1 MTKIQKSEE
10 SYIKNI
16 FESISKDYDLM
27 NDLITFK
34 YHSKW
39 KKEIVMIAK
48 EDNPKV
54 ILDIATGTGDIAINL
69 SKLKDSQI
77 IGVDISEK
85 MLDVAGDKI
94 RKMNITNIT
103 LELSKAEKLKYRNT
117 APKIETEI
125 KLITTFH
132 GRPLK
137 NIKPIT
143 VIIIKIVCPTSGC
156 CNRRNTLKNNKVAG
170 IIWRKIFSSILD
182 LAKNQETTIT
192 NEGFKNS
199 DGWIVKPKIGNH
211 LDAPPL
217 LIPITSVKK
226 IPIKL
231 IIKTNKD
238 SFLVLSEGRIEIQI
252 RKSNEIKQ

>member
-39 KKEIVMIAK
+39 KKEIAMIAK

-103 LELSKAEKLKYRNT
+103 LELSKAEKLKFKNNFFDLISIGYGVRNFEDLINGLKESYRVLKKNG
-117 APKIETEI
+117 
-125 KLITTFH
+125 KLIILETSVPNNFLIKYLYLLFTSIYV
-132 GRPLK
+132 PLISFIFTK
-137 NIKPIT
+137 NIKAYNYLLDSTKEFPHEKEFK
-143 VIIIKIVCPTSGC
+143 KILGSV
-156 CNRRNTLKNNKVAG
+156 
-170 IIWRKIFSSILD
+170 
-182 LAKNQETTIT
+182 
-192 NEGFKNS
+192 GFKNIAS
-199 DGWIVKPKIGNH
+199 KIKFFG
-211 LDAPPL
+211 
-217 LIPITSVKK
+217 ISTIY
-226 IPIKL
+226 
-231 IIKTNKD
+231 
-238 SFLVLSEGRIEIQI
+238 I
-252 RKSNEIKQ
+252 RTK

>member
-39 KKEIVMIAK
+39 KKEIAMIAK

-94 RKMNITNIT
+94 RKMNITNIK
-103 LELSKAEKLKYRNT
+103 LELSKAEKLKYKNNFFDLISIGYGVRNFEDLINGL
-117 APKIETEI
+117 KESYRVLKKNG
-125 KLITTFH
+125 KLIILETSVPNNFLIKYLYLLFTSIYV
-132 GRPLK
+132 PLISFIFTK
-137 NIKPIT
+137 NIKAYNYLLDSTKEFPHEKEFK
-143 VIIIKIVCPTSGC
+143 KILGSV
-156 CNRRNTLKNNKVAG
+156 
-170 IIWRKIFSSILD
+170 
-182 LAKNQETTIT
+182 
-192 NEGFKNS
+192 GFKNIAS
-199 DGWIVKPKIGNH
+199 
-211 LDAPPL
+211 
-217 LIPITSVKK
+217 KK
-226 IPIKL
+226 KFFGVSTIYILTK
-231 IIKTNKD
+231 
-238 SFLVLSEGRIEIQI
+238 
-252 RKSNEIKQ
+252 

>member
-39 KKEIVMIAK
+39 KKEIAMIAK

-94 RKMNITNIT
+94 RKMNITNIK
-103 LELSKAEKLKYRNT
+103 LELCKAEKLKYKNNFFDLISIGYGVRNFEDLINGL
-117 APKIETEI
+117 KESYRVLKKNG
-125 KLITTFH
+125 KLIILETSVPNNFLIKYLYLLFTSIYV
-132 GRPLK
+132 PLISFIFTK
-137 NIKPIT
+137 NIKAYNYLLDSTKEFPHEKEFK
-143 VIIIKIVCPTSGC
+143 KILGSV
-156 CNRRNTLKNNKVAG
+156 
-170 IIWRKIFSSILD
+170 
-182 LAKNQETTIT
+182 
-192 NEGFKNS
+192 GFKNIAS
-199 DGWIVKPKIGNH
+199 
-211 LDAPPL
+211 
-217 LIPITSVKK
+217 KK
-226 IPIKL
+226 KFFGISTIYILTK
-231 IIKTNKD
+231 
-238 SFLVLSEGRIEIQI
+238 
-252 RKSNEIKQ
+252 

>member
-1 MTKIQKSEE
+1 MTKIQNSEE

-39 KKEIVMIAK
+39 KKEIALIAK

-94 RKMNITNIT
+94 RKMNINNIT
-103 LELSKAEKLKYRNT
+103 LELSKAEKLKYRNNFFD
-117 APKIETEI
+117 
-125 KLITTFH
+125 LISIGYGVRNFEDLIN
-132 GRPLK
+132 GLK
-137 NIKPIT
+137 ESYR
-143 VIIIKIVCPTSGC
+143 V
-156 CNRRNTLKNNKVAG
+156 LKENG
-170 IIWRKIFSSILD
+170 
-182 LAKNQETTIT
+182 
-192 NEGFKNS
+192 
-199 DGWIVKPKIGNH
+199 
-211 LDAPPL
+211 
-217 LIPITSVKK
+217 
-226 IPIKL
+226 KL
-231 IIKTNKD
+231 IILETSVPNNYLVKYIYILFTSIYIPLISFIFTRNIKAYNYLLNSTKEFPPEKEFKKILSIVGFTN
-238 SFLVLSEGRIEIQI
+238 IESK
-252 RKSNEIKQ
+252 RKFFGISTIYILTK

>member
-77 IGVDISEK
+77 
-85 MLDVAGDKI
+85 L
-94 RKMNITNIT
+94 
-103 LELSKAEKLKYRNT
+103 
-117 APKIETEI
+117 
-125 KLITTFH
+125 
-132 GRPLK
+132 
-137 NIKPIT
+137 
-143 VIIIKIVCPTSGC
+143 
-156 CNRRNTLKNNKVAG
+156 
-170 IIWRKIFSSILD
+170 
-182 LAKNQETTIT
+182 
-192 NEGFKNS
+192 
-199 DGWIVKPKIGNH
+199 
-211 LDAPPL
+211 
-217 LIPITSVKK
+217 
-226 IPIKL
+226 
-231 IIKTNKD
+231 
-238 SFLVLSEGRIEIQI
+238 
-252 RKSNEIKQ
+252 

>member
-39 KKEIVMIAK
+39 KKEIALIAK

-54 ILDIATGTGDIAINL
+54 ILDIATGTGDIAISL

-103 LELSKAEKLKYRNT
+103 LELSKAEKLKYKNNFFDLISIGYGVKNFEDLINGLKESYRVLKKNG
-117 APKIETEI
+117 
-125 KLITTFH
+125 KLIILETSVPNNFLIKYLYLLFTSIYV
-132 GRPLK
+132 PLISFIFTK
-137 NIKPIT
+137 NIKAYNYLLDSTKEFPHE
-143 VIIIKIVCPTSGC
+143 K
-156 CNRRNTLKNNKVAG
+156 KFK
-170 IIWRKIFSSILD
+170 KIFGSV
-182 LAKNQETTIT
+182 
-192 NEGFKNS
+192 GFKNIES
-199 DGWIVKPKIGNH
+199 
-211 LDAPPL
+211 
-217 LIPITSVKK
+217 KK
-226 IPIKL
+226 KFFGISTIYILTK
-231 IIKTNKD
+231 
-238 SFLVLSEGRIEIQI
+238 
-252 RKSNEIKQ
+252 

>member
-1 MTKIQKSEE
+1 MTKIQKLEE

-39 KKEIVMIAK
+39 KKEIAMIGK

-103 LELSKAEKLKYRNT
+103 LELSKAEKLKYKNNFFDLISIGYGVRNFEDLINGL
-117 APKIETEI
+117 KESYRVLKKNG
-125 KLITTFH
+125 KLIILETSVPNNFLIKYLYLLFTSIYI
-132 GRPLK
+132 PLISFIFTK
-137 NIKPIT
+137 NMKAYNYLLDSTKEFPHEKEFK
-143 VIIIKIVCPTSGC
+143 KILGSV
-156 CNRRNTLKNNKVAG
+156 
-170 IIWRKIFSSILD
+170 
-182 LAKNQETTIT
+182 
-192 NEGFKNS
+192 GFKNIAS
-199 DGWIVKPKIGNH
+199 
-211 LDAPPL
+211 
-217 LIPITSVKK
+217 KK
-226 IPIKL
+226 KFFGISTIYILTK
-231 IIKTNKD
+231 
-238 SFLVLSEGRIEIQI
+238 
-252 RKSNEIKQ
+252 

>member
-39 KKEIVMIAK
+39 KKEIAMIAK

-85 MLDVAGDKI
+85 MLDIAGDKI

-103 LELSKAEKLKYRNT
+103 LELSKAEKLKYKNNFFDLISIGYGVRNFEDLINGL
-117 APKIETEI
+117 KESYRVLKKNG
-125 KLITTFH
+125 KLIILETSVPNNFLIKCLYLLFTSIYV
-132 GRPLK
+132 PLISFIFTK
-137 NIKPIT
+137 NIKAYNYLLDSTKEFPHEKEFK
-143 VIIIKIVCPTSGC
+143 KILGSV
-156 CNRRNTLKNNKVAG
+156 
-170 IIWRKIFSSILD
+170 
-182 LAKNQETTIT
+182 
-192 NEGFKNS
+192 GFKNIAS
-199 DGWIVKPKIGNH
+199 
-211 LDAPPL
+211 
-217 LIPITSVKK
+217 KK
-226 IPIKL
+226 KFFGISTIYILTK
-231 IIKTNKD
+231 
-238 SFLVLSEGRIEIQI
+238 
-252 RKSNEIKQ
+252 

>member
-39 KKEIVMIAK
+39 KKEIAMIAK

-85 MLDVAGDKI
+85 MLDVASDKI

-103 LELSKAEKLKYRNT
+103 LELSKAEKLKYKNNFFDLISIGYGVRNFEDLINGL
-117 APKIETEI
+117 KETYRVLKKNG
-125 KLITTFH
+125 KLIILETSVPNNFLIKCLYLLFTSIYV
-132 GRPLK
+132 PLISFIFTK
-137 NIKPIT
+137 NIKAYNYLLDSTKEFPHEKEFK
-143 VIIIKIVCPTSGC
+143 KILGSV
-156 CNRRNTLKNNKVAG
+156 
-170 IIWRKIFSSILD
+170 
-182 LAKNQETTIT
+182 
-192 NEGFKNS
+192 GFKNIAS
-199 DGWIVKPKIGNH
+199 
-211 LDAPPL
+211 
-217 LIPITSVKK
+217 KK
-226 IPIKL
+226 KFFGISTIYILTK
-231 IIKTNKD
+231 
-238 SFLVLSEGRIEIQI
+238 
-252 RKSNEIKQ
+252 

>member
-103 LELSKAEKLKYRNT
+103 FELSKAEKLKYKNNFFDLISIGYGVRNFEDLINGL
-117 APKIETEI
+117 KESYRVLKKNG
-125 KLITTFH
+125 KLIILETSVPSNFLIKYLYLIFTSIYV
-132 GRPLK
+132 PLISFIFTK
-137 NIKPIT
+137 NIKAYNYLLDSTKEFPHEKEFK
-143 VIIIKIVCPTSGC
+143 KILGSV
-156 CNRRNTLKNNKVAG
+156 
-170 IIWRKIFSSILD
+170 
-182 LAKNQETTIT
+182 
-192 NEGFKNS
+192 GFKNIAS
-199 DGWIVKPKIGNH
+199 
-211 LDAPPL
+211 
-217 LIPITSVKK
+217 KK
-226 IPIKL
+226 KFFGISTIYILTK
-231 IIKTNKD
+231 
-238 SFLVLSEGRIEIQI
+238 
-252 RKSNEIKQ
+252 

>member
-39 KKEIVMIAK
+39 KKEIAMIAK

-103 LELSKAEKLKYRNT
+103 LELSKAEKLKYKNNFFDLISIGYGVRNFEDLINGL
-117 APKIETEI
+117 KESYRVLKKNG
-125 KLITTFH
+125 KLIILETSVPNNFLIKYLYLLFTSIYV
-132 GRPLK
+132 PLISFIFTK
-137 NIKPIT
+137 NIKAYNYLLDSTKEFPHE
-143 VIIIKIVCPTSGC
+143 KEF
-156 CNRRNTLKNNKVAG
+156 KK
-170 IIWRKIFSSILD
+170 ILD
-182 LAKNQETTIT
+182 SV
-192 NEGFKNS
+192 GFKNIAS
-199 DGWIVKPKIGNH
+199 
-211 LDAPPL
+211 
-217 LIPITSVKK
+217 KK
-226 IPIKL
+226 KFFGISTIYILTK
-231 IIKTNKD
+231 
-238 SFLVLSEGRIEIQI
+238 
-252 RKSNEIKQ
+252 

>member
-39 KKEIVMIAK
+39 KKEIAMIAK

-85 MLDVAGDKI
+85 MLDVAGYKI

-103 LELSKAEKLKYRNT
+103 LELSKAEKLKYKNNFFDLISIGYGVRNFEDLINGL
-117 APKIETEI
+117 KESYRVLKKNG
-125 KLITTFH
+125 KLIILETSVPNNFLIKYLYLLFT
-132 GRPLK
+132 RIYVPLISIIFTK
-137 NIKPIT
+137 NIKAYNYLLDSTKEFPHEKEFK
-143 VIIIKIVCPTSGC
+143 KILGSV
-156 CNRRNTLKNNKVAG
+156 
-170 IIWRKIFSSILD
+170 
-182 LAKNQETTIT
+182 
-192 NEGFKNS
+192 GFKNIAS
-199 DGWIVKPKIGNH
+199 
-211 LDAPPL
+211 
-217 LIPITSVKK
+217 KK
-226 IPIKL
+226 KFFGIS
-231 IIKTNKD
+231 IIYILTK
-238 SFLVLSEGRIEIQI
+238 
-252 RKSNEIKQ
+252 

>member
-39 KKEIVMIAK
+39 KKEIAMIAK

-85 MLDVAGDKI
+85 MLDIAGDKI

-103 LELSKAEKLKYRNT
+103 LELSKAEKLKYKNNFFDLISIGYGVRNFEDLINGL
-117 APKIETEI
+117 KESYRVLKKNG
-125 KLITTFH
+125 KLIILETSVPNNFLIKYLYLLFTSIYV
-132 GRPLK
+132 PLISFIFTK
-137 NIKPIT
+137 NIKAYNYLLDSTKEFPHEKEFK
-143 VIIIKIVCPTSGC
+143 KILGSV
-156 CNRRNTLKNNKVAG
+156 
-170 IIWRKIFSSILD
+170 
-182 LAKNQETTIT
+182 
-192 NEGFKNS
+192 GFKNIAS
-199 DGWIVKPKIGNH
+199 
-211 LDAPPL
+211 
-217 LIPITSVKK
+217 KK
-226 IPIKL
+226 KFFGISTIYILTK
-231 IIKTNKD
+231 
-238 SFLVLSEGRIEIQI
+238 
-252 RKSNEIKQ
+252 

>member
-1 MTKIQKSEE
+1 MNKIQKSEE

-103 LELSKAEKLKYRNT
+103 LELSKAEKLKYKNNFFDLISIGYGVRNFEDLINGL
-117 APKIETEI
+117 KESYRVLKKNG
-125 KLITTFH
+125 KLIILETSVPNNFLIKYLYLLFTSIYV
-132 GRPLK
+132 PLISFIFTK
-137 NIKPIT
+137 NIKAYNYLLDSTKEFPNEKEFK
-143 VIIIKIVCPTSGC
+143 KI
-156 CNRRNTLKNNKVAG
+156 L
-170 IIWRKIFSSILD
+170 SSVV
-182 LAKNQETTIT
+182 
-192 NEGFKNS
+192 FKN
-199 DGWIVKPKIGNH
+199 
-211 LDAPPL
+211 
-217 LIPITSVKK
+217 
-226 IPIKL
+226 
-231 IIKTNKD
+231 
-238 SFLVLSEGRIEIQI
+238 IESK
-252 RKSNEIKQ
+252 RKFFGISTIYILTK

>member
-1 MTKIQKSEE
+1 MNKIQKSEE

-39 KKEIVMIAK
+39 KKEIAMIAK

-103 LELSKAEKLKYRNT
+103 LELSKAEKLKYKNNFFDLISIGYGVRNFEDLINGL
-117 APKIETEI
+117 KESYRVLKKNG
-125 KLITTFH
+125 KLIILETSVPNNFLIKYLYLLFTSIYV
-132 GRPLK
+132 PLISFIFTK
-137 NIKPIT
+137 NIKAYNYLLDSTKEFPHEKEFK
-143 VIIIKIVCPTSGC
+143 KILGSV
-156 CNRRNTLKNNKVAG
+156 
-170 IIWRKIFSSILD
+170 
-182 LAKNQETTIT
+182 
-192 NEGFKNS
+192 GFKNIAS
-199 DGWIVKPKIGNH
+199 
-211 LDAPPL
+211 
-217 LIPITSVKK
+217 KK
-226 IPIKL
+226 KFFGISTIYILTK
-231 IIKTNKD
+231 
-238 SFLVLSEGRIEIQI
+238 
-252 RKSNEIKQ
+252 

>member
-39 KKEIVMIAK
+39 KKEIAMIAK

-103 LELSKAEKLKYRNT
+103 LELSKAEKLKYKNNFFDLISIGYGVRNFEDLINGL
-117 APKIETEI
+117 KESYRVLKKNG
-125 KLITTFH
+125 KLIILETSVPNNFLIKYLYLLFTSIYV
-132 GRPLK
+132 PLISFIFTK
-137 NIKPIT
+137 NIKAYNYLLDSTKEFPHEKEFKKILGT
-143 VIIIKIVCPTSGC
+143 V
-156 CNRRNTLKNNKVAG
+156 
-170 IIWRKIFSSILD
+170 
-182 LAKNQETTIT
+182 
-192 NEGFKNS
+192 GFKNIAS
-199 DGWIVKPKIGNH
+199 
-211 LDAPPL
+211 
-217 LIPITSVKK
+217 KK
-226 IPIKL
+226 KFYGISTIYILTK
-231 IIKTNKD
+231 
-238 SFLVLSEGRIEIQI
+238 
-252 RKSNEIKQ
+252 

>member
-1 MTKIQKSEE
+1 MTKIQKLEE

-39 KKEIVMIAK
+39 KKEIAMIGK

-85 MLDVAGDKI
+85 MLNVAGDKI

-103 LELSKAEKLKYRNT
+103 LELSKAEKLKYKNNFFDLISIGYGVRNFEDLFNGL
-117 APKIETEI
+117 KESYRVLKKNG
-125 KLITTFH
+125 KLIILETSVPNNFLIKYLYLLFTSIYI
-132 GRPLK
+132 PLISFIFTK
-137 NIKPIT
+137 NMKAYNYLLDSTKEFPHEKEFK
-143 VIIIKIVCPTSGC
+143 KILGSV
-156 CNRRNTLKNNKVAG
+156 
-170 IIWRKIFSSILD
+170 
-182 LAKNQETTIT
+182 
-192 NEGFKNS
+192 GFKNIAS
-199 DGWIVKPKIGNH
+199 
-211 LDAPPL
+211 
-217 LIPITSVKK
+217 KK
-226 IPIKL
+226 KFFGISTIYILTK
-231 IIKTNKD
+231 
-238 SFLVLSEGRIEIQI
+238 
-252 RKSNEIKQ
+252 

>member
-39 KKEIVMIAK
+39 KKEIALIAK

-77 IGVDISEK
+77 IGIDISEK

-94 RKMNITNIT
+94 RKMNINNIT
-103 LELSKAEKLKYRNT
+103 LELSKAEKLKYRNNFFDLISIGYGVRNFEDLINGL
-117 APKIETEI
+117 KESYRVLKENG
-125 KLITTFH
+125 KLIILETSVPNNYLVKFIYILFTSIYI
-132 GRPLK
+132 PLISFIFTR
-137 NIKPIT
+137 NIKAYNYLLNSTKEFPPEKGFK
-143 VIIIKIVCPTSGC
+143 KI
-156 CNRRNTLKNNKVAG
+156 L
-170 IIWRKIFSSILD
+170 SIV
-182 LAKNQETTIT
+182 
-192 NEGFKNS
+192 GFKN
-199 DGWIVKPKIGNH
+199 
-211 LDAPPL
+211 
-217 LIPITSVKK
+217 
-226 IPIKL
+226 
-231 IIKTNKD
+231 
-238 SFLVLSEGRIEIQI
+238 IESK
-252 RKSNEIKQ
+252 RKFFGISTIYILTK

>member
-39 KKEIVMIAK
+39 KKEIAMIGK

-85 MLDVAGDKI
+85 MLNVAGDKI

-103 LELSKAEKLKYRNT
+103 LELSKAEKLKYKNNFFDLISIGYGVRNFEDLINGL
-117 APKIETEI
+117 KESYRVLKKNG
-125 KLITTFH
+125 KLIILETSVPNNFLIKYLYLLFTSIYV
-132 GRPLK
+132 PLISFIFTK
-137 NIKPIT
+137 NIKAYNYLLDSTKEFPHEKEFK
-143 VIIIKIVCPTSGC
+143 KILGSV
-156 CNRRNTLKNNKVAG
+156 
-170 IIWRKIFSSILD
+170 
-182 LAKNQETTIT
+182 
-192 NEGFKNS
+192 GFKNIAS
-199 DGWIVKPKIGNH
+199 
-211 LDAPPL
+211 
-217 LIPITSVKK
+217 KK
-226 IPIKL
+226 KFFGISTIYILTK
-231 IIKTNKD
+231 
-238 SFLVLSEGRIEIQI
+238 
-252 RKSNEIKQ
+252 

>member
-39 KKEIVMIAK
+39 KKEIAMIAK

-77 IGVDISEK
+77 IGLDISEK

-103 LELSKAEKLKYRNT
+103 LELSKAEKLKYKNNFFDLISIGYGVRNFEDLINGL
-117 APKIETEI
+117 KESYRVLKKNG
-125 KLITTFH
+125 KLIILETSVPNNFLIKYLYLLFTSIYV
-132 GRPLK
+132 PLISFIFTK
-137 NIKPIT
+137 NIKAYNYLLDSTKEFPHEKEFK
-143 VIIIKIVCPTSGC
+143 KI
-156 CNRRNTLKNNKVAG
+156 L
-170 IIWRKIFSSILD
+170 SSV
-182 LAKNQETTIT
+182 
-192 NEGFKNS
+192 GFKN
-199 DGWIVKPKIGNH
+199 I
-211 LDAPPL
+211 
-217 LIPITSVKK
+217 
-226 IPIKL
+226 
-231 IIKTNKD
+231 
-238 SFLVLSEGRIEIQI
+238 
-252 RKSNEIKQ
+252 

>member
-103 LELSKAEKLKYRNT
+103 FELSKAEKLKY
-117 APKIETEI
+117 
-125 KLITTFH
+125 
-132 GRPLK
+132 
-137 NIKPIT
+137 
-143 VIIIKIVCPTSGC
+143 
-156 CNRRNTLKNNKVAG
+156 KNNFFDL
-170 IIWRKIFSSILD
+170 ISIGYGVRNFED
-182 LAKNQETTIT
+182 LINGLKE
-192 NEGFKNS
+192 S
-199 DGWIVKPKIGNH
+199 YRV
-211 LDAPPL
+211 L
-217 LIPITSVKK
+217 KK
-226 IPIKL
+226 KW
-231 IIKTNKD
+231 KTNY
-238 SFLVLSEGRIEIQI
+238 S
-252 RKSNEIKQ
+252 

>member
-39 KKEIVMIAK
+39 KKEIAMIAK

-77 IGVDISEK
+77 IGIDISEK

-103 LELSKAEKLKYRNT
+103 LELSKAEKLKYKNNFFDLISIGYGVRNFEDLINGL
-117 APKIETEI
+117 KESYRVLKKNG
-125 KLITTFH
+125 KLIILETSVPNNFLIKYLYLLFTSIYV
-132 GRPLK
+132 PLISFIFTK
-137 NIKPIT
+137 NIKAYNYLLDSTKEFPHEKEFK
-143 VIIIKIVCPTSGC
+143 KILGSV
-156 CNRRNTLKNNKVAG
+156 
-170 IIWRKIFSSILD
+170 
-182 LAKNQETTIT
+182 
-192 NEGFKNS
+192 GFKNIAS
-199 DGWIVKPKIGNH
+199 KKNFFGISTIYILPK
-211 LDAPPL
+211 
-217 LIPITSVKK
+217 
-226 IPIKL
+226 
-231 IIKTNKD
+231 
-238 SFLVLSEGRIEIQI
+238 
-252 RKSNEIKQ
+252 

>member
-39 KKEIVMIAK
+39 KKEIAMIGK

-103 LELSKAEKLKYRNT
+103 LELSKAEKLKYKNNFFDLISIGYGVRNFEDLINGL
-117 APKIETEI
+117 KESYRVLKKNG
-125 KLITTFH
+125 KLIILETSVPNNFLIKYLYLLFTSIYI
-132 GRPLK
+132 PLISFIFTK
-137 NIKPIT
+137 NMKAYNYLLDSTKEFPHEKEFK
-143 VIIIKIVCPTSGC
+143 KILGSV
-156 CNRRNTLKNNKVAG
+156 
-170 IIWRKIFSSILD
+170 
-182 LAKNQETTIT
+182 
-192 NEGFKNS
+192 GFKNIAS
-199 DGWIVKPKIGNH
+199 
-211 LDAPPL
+211 
-217 LIPITSVKK
+217 KK
-226 IPIKL
+226 KFFGISTIYILTK
-231 IIKTNKD
+231 
-238 SFLVLSEGRIEIQI
+238 
-252 RKSNEIKQ
+252 

>member
-39 KKEIVMIAK
+39 KKEIAMIAK

-94 RKMNITNIT
+94 RKMNINNIT
-103 LELSKAEKLKYRNT
+103 LELSKAEKLKYRNNFFDLISIGYGVRNFEDLINGL
-117 APKIETEI
+117 KESYRVLKENG
-125 KLITTFH
+125 KLIILETSVPNNYLVKYSYILFTSIYI
-132 GRPLK
+132 PLISFIFTR
-137 NIKPIT
+137 NIKAYNYLLNSTKEFPPEKEFKKILST
-143 VIIIKIVCPTSGC
+143 V
-156 CNRRNTLKNNKVAG
+156 
-170 IIWRKIFSSILD
+170 
-182 LAKNQETTIT
+182 
-192 NEGFKNS
+192 GFKN
-199 DGWIVKPKIGNH
+199 
-211 LDAPPL
+211 
-217 LIPITSVKK
+217 
-226 IPIKL
+226 
-231 IIKTNKD
+231 
-238 SFLVLSEGRIEIQI
+238 IESK
-252 RKSNEIKQ
+252 RKFFGISTIYILTK

>member
-103 LELSKAEKLKYRNT
+103 LELSKAEKLKYKNNFFDLISIGYGVRNFEDLINGL
-117 APKIETEI
+117 KESYRVLKKNG
-125 KLITTFH
+125 KLIILETSVPNNFLIKYLYLLFTSIYV
-132 GRPLK
+132 PLISFIFTK
-137 NIKPIT
+137 NIKAYNYLLDSTKEFPHEKEFK
-143 VIIIKIVCPTSGC
+143 KILGSV
-156 CNRRNTLKNNKVAG
+156 
-170 IIWRKIFSSILD
+170 
-182 LAKNQETTIT
+182 
-192 NEGFKNS
+192 GFKNIAS
-199 DGWIVKPKIGNH
+199 
-211 LDAPPL
+211 
-217 LIPITSVKK
+217 KK
-226 IPIKL
+226 KFFGISTIYILTK
-231 IIKTNKD
+231 
-238 SFLVLSEGRIEIQI
+238 
-252 RKSNEIKQ
+252 

>member
-39 KKEIVMIAK
+39 KKEIAMIAK

-103 LELSKAEKLKYRNT
+103 LELSKAEKLKYKNNFFDLISIGYGVRNFEDLINGL
-117 APKIETEI
+117 KETYRVLKKNG
-125 KLITTFH
+125 KLIILETSVPNNFLIKCLYLLFTSIYV
-132 GRPLK
+132 PLISFIFTK
-137 NIKPIT
+137 NIKAYNYLLDSTKEFPHEKEFK
-143 VIIIKIVCPTSGC
+143 KILGSV
-156 CNRRNTLKNNKVAG
+156 
-170 IIWRKIFSSILD
+170 
-182 LAKNQETTIT
+182 
-192 NEGFKNS
+192 GFKNIAS
-199 DGWIVKPKIGNH
+199 
-211 LDAPPL
+211 
-217 LIPITSVKK
+217 KK
-226 IPIKL
+226 KFFGISTIYILTK
-231 IIKTNKD
+231 
-238 SFLVLSEGRIEIQI
+238 
-252 RKSNEIKQ
+252 

>member
-39 KKEIVMIAK
+39 KKEIALIAK

-94 RKMNITNIT
+94 RKMNINNIT
-103 LELSKAEKLKYRNT
+103 LELSKAEKLKYRNNFFDLISIGYGVRNFEDLINGL
-117 APKIETEI
+117 KESYRVLKENG
-125 KLITTFH
+125 KLIILETSVPNNYLVKYIYILFTSIYI
-132 GRPLK
+132 PLISFIFTR
-137 NIKPIT
+137 NIKAYNYLLNSTKEFPPEKEFKKILGT
-143 VIIIKIVCPTSGC
+143 V
-156 CNRRNTLKNNKVAG
+156 
-170 IIWRKIFSSILD
+170 
-182 LAKNQETTIT
+182 
-192 NEGFKNS
+192 GFKN
-199 DGWIVKPKIGNH
+199 
-211 LDAPPL
+211 
-217 LIPITSVKK
+217 
-226 IPIKL
+226 
-231 IIKTNKD
+231 
-238 SFLVLSEGRIEIQI
+238 IESK
-252 RKSNEIKQ
+252 RKFFGISTIYILTK

>member
-39 KKEIVMIAK
+39 KKEIAMIAK

-103 LELSKAEKLKYRNT
+103 LELSKAEKLKYKNNFFDLISIGYGVRNFEDLINGL
-117 APKIETEI
+117 KESYRVLKKNG
-125 KLITTFH
+125 KLIILETSVPNNFLIKYLYLLFTSIYV
-132 GRPLK
+132 PLISFIFTK
-137 NIKPIT
+137 NIKAYNYLLDSTKEFPNEKEFK
-143 VIIIKIVCPTSGC
+143 KI
-156 CNRRNTLKNNKVAG
+156 L
-170 IIWRKIFSSILD
+170 SSV
-182 LAKNQETTIT
+182 
-192 NEGFKNS
+192 GFKNIES
-199 DGWIVKPKIGNH
+199 KEKILWNFNN
-211 LDAPPL
+211 LY
-217 LIPITSVKK
+217 
-226 IPIKL
+226 
-231 IIKTNKD
+231 
-238 SFLVLSEGRIEIQI
+238 
-252 RKSNEIKQ
+252 SN

>member
-39 KKEIVMIAK
+39 KKEIAMIAK

-103 LELSKAEKLKYRNT
+103 LELSKAEKLKYKNNFFDLISIGYGVRNFEDLINGL
-117 APKIETEI
+117 KESYRVLKKNG
-125 KLITTFH
+125 KLIILETSVPNNFLIKYLYLLFTSIYV
-132 GRPLK
+132 PLISFIFTK
-137 NIKPIT
+137 NIKAYNYLLDSTKEFPHEKEFK
-143 VIIIKIVCPTSGC
+143 KILGSV
-156 CNRRNTLKNNKVAG
+156 
-170 IIWRKIFSSILD
+170 
-182 LAKNQETTIT
+182 
-192 NEGFKNS
+192 GFKNIAS
-199 DGWIVKPKIGNH
+199 
-211 LDAPPL
+211 
-217 LIPITSVKK
+217 KK
-226 IPIKL
+226 KFYGISTIYILTK
-231 IIKTNKD
+231 
-238 SFLVLSEGRIEIQI
+238 
-252 RKSNEIKQ
+252 

>member
-1 MTKIQKSEE
+1 MTKIEKLEE

-39 KKEIVMIAK
+39 KKEIAMIAK

-85 MLDVAGDKI
+85 MLNVAGDKI

-103 LELSKAEKLKYRNT
+103 LELSKAEKLKYKNNFFDLISIGYGVRNFEDLINGL
-117 APKIETEI
+117 KESYRVLKKNG
-125 KLITTFH
+125 KLIILETSVPNNFLIKYLYLLFTSIYV
-132 GRPLK
+132 PLISFIFTK
-137 NIKPIT
+137 NIKAYNYLLDSTKEFPHEKEFK
-143 VIIIKIVCPTSGC
+143 KILGSV
-156 CNRRNTLKNNKVAG
+156 
-170 IIWRKIFSSILD
+170 
-182 LAKNQETTIT
+182 
-192 NEGFKNS
+192 GFKNIAS
-199 DGWIVKPKIGNH
+199 
-211 LDAPPL
+211 
-217 LIPITSVKK
+217 KK
-226 IPIKL
+226 NSL
-231 IIKTNKD
+231 E
-238 SFLVLSEGRIEIQI
+238 FLQFIF
-252 RKSNEIKQ
+252 